1 MKSNQRSI
9 RKILFAQSFNMGGF
23 PIRQPLPAIGV
34 DQIDPFLLL
43 HHARLQVNPALPV
56 MEQGVA
62 PHPHRGFS
70 PVTFLFEGGVHHRD
84 SIGNNSV
91 IYAGGVQWMNAGRG
105 MVHSE
110 RPPEDIAGHGGV
122 QELIQ
127 LWINTPAR
135 YKMNEPQYLPVAAED
150 MPRLVLSDGKSII
163 RIVSG
168 ELGGIQGAIQPIF
181 PIQSYMA
188 QFAAGASY
196 QFSFPEKQQALIYI
210 LQGKLQLIN
219 ETGETAGTYQAIW
232 LNQDGDALQV
242 TALEDTRFL
251 VLAAEPLHEPVAA
264 RGPFVMNTREQLIEA
279 FEDYHSGKMG
289 ELHEL

>member
-1 MKSNQRSI
+1 MATQRSI
-9 RKILFAQSFNMGGF
+9 RKILFAQSFDMGGF
-23 PIRQPLPAIGV
+23 PIRQPLPAPGV

-43 HHARLQVNPALPV
+43 HHARLQVDAHLPA
-56 MEQGVA
+56 MEQGVG

-84 SIGNNSV
+84 SVGNSSV

-105 MVHSE
+105 LIHSE
-110 RPPEDIAGHGGV
+110 RPPEDIAQHGGV

-127 LWINTPAR
+127 LWINTPAKH
-135 YKMNEPQYLPVAAED
+135 KMDEPAYLPVAAEK
-150 MPRLVLSDGKSII
+150 MPRLILPDGTSVI

-181 PIQSYMA
+181 PVQSYMA

-196 QFSFPEKQQALIYI
+196 QFTIPAAQHALIYI
-210 LQGKLQLIN
+210 LQGKLELLSEN
-219 ETGETAGTYQAIW
+219 AEVAGTYQAIW
-232 LNQDGDALQV
+232 FQQDGDTILV
-242 TALEDTRFL
+242 KALEDTRFL
-251 VLAAEPLHEPVAA
+251 VLAAEPLHEPVVA
-264 RGPFVMNTREQLIEA
+264 RGPFVMNTREQLIDA

-289 ELHEL
+289 ELQEL

>member
-1 MKSNQRSI
+1 MATQRSI
-9 RKILFAQSFNMGGF
+9 RKILFAQSFDMGGF
-23 PIRQPLPAIGV
+23 PIRQPLPAPGV

-43 HHARLQVNPALPV
+43 HHARLQVDPNLPV
-56 MEQGVA
+56 MEQGVS

-84 SIGNNSV
+84 SAGNSSV

-105 MVHSE
+105 LVHSE
-110 RPPEDIAGHGGV
+110 RPSEDIAAHGGV

-127 LWINTPAR
+127 LWINTPAKH
-135 YKMNEPQYLPVAAED
+135 KMDEPAYLPVAAEH
-150 MPRLVLSDGKSII
+150 MPQLVLPDGTSTI

-181 PIQSYMA
+181 PVQSYMA
-188 QFAAGASY
+188 QFAAGAGY
-196 QFSFPEKQQALIYI
+196 QFTIPAAQQALIYI
-210 LQGKLQLIN
+210 LQGKLQLVS
-219 ETGETAGTYQAIW
+219 EHAETAGTYQAVW
-232 LNQDGDALQV
+232 FHQDGDTIQIN
-242 TALEDTRFL
+242 ALEDTRFL
-251 VLAAEPLHEPVAA
+251 LLAATPLHEPVVA

-289 ELHEL
+289 ELIEL

>member
-1 MKSNQRSI
+1 MASQRSI
-9 RKILFAQSFNMGGF
+9 RKILFAQSFDMGGF
-23 PIRQPLPAIGV
+23 PIRQPLPAPGV

-43 HHARLQVNPALPV
+43 HHARLQVDAHLPA
-56 MEQGVA
+56 MEQGVG

-84 SIGNNSV
+84 SVGNSSV

-105 MVHSE
+105 LIHSE
-110 RPPEDIAGHGGV
+110 RPPEDIAQHGGV

-127 LWINTPAR
+127 LWINTPAKH
-135 YKMNEPQYLPVAAED
+135 KMDEPAYLPVAAEK
-150 MPRLVLSDGKSII
+150 MPRLILPDDTSVI

-168 ELGGIQGAIQPIF
+168 ELDGIQGAIQPIF
-181 PIQSYMA
+181 PVQSYMA

-196 QFSFPEKQQALIYI
+196 QFTIPATQHALIYI
-210 LQGKLQLIN
+210 LQGKLELLSEN
-219 ETGETAGTYQAIW
+219 AEVAGTYQAIW
-232 LNQDGDALQV
+232 FQQDGDTILV
-242 TALEDTRFL
+242 KALEDTRFL
-251 VLAAEPLHEPVAA
+251 VLAAEPLHEPVVA
-264 RGPFVMNTREQLIEA
+264 RGPFVMNTREQLIDA